1 MNLPSDSGDSRPKRG
16 KLLLMTH
23 MLSPRGGGNCVSAW
37 ALQALCEEWDVT
49 LLCEE
54 TPDIDAVNRY
64 YGTWLKK
71 GEFTVRTLPWLKRIL
86 GKLDPDPQ
94 SIQPL
99 AWLIRTC
106 QRVGGDF
113 DVIMSVAN
121 EVDTGHQAIQYTHY
135 PIYAPQM
142 PTLRKY
148 AGTSFWFRLKG
159 LIRGEYR
166 PWMIITRSQPD
177 RIEQNLF
184 LANSHWTARVIR
196 EFYTTEPKVL
206 YPPVRL
212 AEATLPWTSRQPAF
226 VVLGRLTKIKRQ
238 VLAIDLL
245 EQVRKRGHAV
255 DLHIIGDPD
264 PKDQGQYAEDI
275 QQRAQ
280 EAGSWVKVH
289 ISVERQELDTILANS
304 RFGLHMMEEEHFGIA
319 IAEMMSFGCIVFVPN
334 GGGQVEIVGQDSGLT
349 FDSQDDAVSRICNL
363 LDDPGEQQRLS
374 KNRRERARMFS
385 ANEFMAR
392 LQRIVVKSVAVKQR
406 SD

>member
-245 EQVRKRGHAV
+245 EQVREREHAV

-334 GGGQVEIVGQDSGLT
+334 GGGQVEIVGQDSGLV
-349 FDSQDDAVSRICNL
+349 FKNINDAVDRICNL
-363 LDDPGEQQRLS
+363 LDDETLQIELSERQQS
-374 KNRRERARMFS
+374 RAQNFGTDQ
-385 ANEFMAR
+385 FMAR
-392 LQRIVVKSVAVKQR
+392 LQKIVSDSVFTQQ
-406 SD
+406 SH